1 MTVKEVLKSTIAQ
14 IQLLYPYQAARV
26 ASWLIERVTG
36 IPAERIVSHPEETV
50 TPEQVEVLEA
60 ILKQLIY
67 DHKPLQYILG
77 SVPFL
82 DLELIVK
89 PPLLIPRPETEYL
102 CSWLIETI
110 TKNIPLTILDICTG
124 TGCIGLSLAKALPQ
138 SMIYL
143 VDISPLACAT
153 AQENA
158 LKNNL
163 TNVTILQSDL
173 FTNLPREL
181 RFDLIVSN
189 PPYVTE
195 EEWTS
200 LAPEIRLWED
210 PQALKSGEDG
220 LTIIRSIIQEAPDW
234 FTSKKAI
241 PYQLVI
247 EHGHQQ
253 GAELLDLLKKAGFH
267 TRSAHKDLAG
277 KDRFVTG
284 RI

>member
-14 IQLLYPYQAARV
+14 IQQLYPYQAPRV

-36 IPAERIVSHPEETV
+36 MPAERIVSHPEATLN
-50 TPEQVEVLEA
+50 PEQLDALET
-60 ILKQLIY
+60 ILKQLVH

-102 CSWLIETI
+102 CSWLIEAI
-110 TKNIPLTILDICTG
+110 TKNLPLTILDICTG
-124 TGCIGLSLAKALPQ
+124 TGCIGLSLAKALPT

-143 VDISPLACAT
+143 ADISPIACAT

-158 LKNNL
+158 LNNNL

-173 FTNLPREL
+173 FTNLPPEL

-189 PPYVTE
+189 PPYITE

-210 PQALKSGEDG
+210 PQALKAGEDG

-234 FTSKKAI
+234 FTSNKTI

-247 EHGHQQ
+247 EHGQQQ
-253 GAELLDLLKKAGFH
+253 GEEVLDLLAKAGFH
-267 TRSAHKDLAG
+267 TRSVHKDLAG